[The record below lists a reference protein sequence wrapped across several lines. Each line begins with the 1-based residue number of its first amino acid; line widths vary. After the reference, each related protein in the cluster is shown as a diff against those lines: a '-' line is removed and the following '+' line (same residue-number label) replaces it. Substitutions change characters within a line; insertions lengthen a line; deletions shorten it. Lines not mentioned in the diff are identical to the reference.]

1 MNEWMDGWIGRHF
14 SDDSKP
20 PQMEEAGLIHELLL
34 VPKQILEWTT
44 ICCSFPKIS
53 VNE

>member
-1 MNEWMDGWIGRHF
+1 MDGWIGRHF

-20 PQMEEAGLIHELLL
+20 LQMEAGFIHELLL

-44 ICCSFPKIS
+44 IGCSFPKIS